1 MSKVNILKIIEGV
14 GACSENLI
22 GISEN
27 LISISEKV
35 SVISKVIVEIISEFQ
50 TETDKPAIETKA
62 KKSAPKQIEA
72 KAEPVKEA
80 AKEYTFIEV
89 RTILAEKSRAG
100 HTADIKKILVSHGAE
115 KLSEIE
121 KTARAIVDNAQEQ
134 KHQMEMQMQKKR
146 DAFDVDM
153 EKETNEKIL
162 KIQSDLAT
170 NMEKLL
176 KKQEEQNNNE
186 IESLKQDFKEHHS
199 EYAKQILERVIKV

>member
-1 MSKVNILKIIEGV
+1 MSKVNISKIIEGV
-14 GACSENLI
+14 GTCSENLI

-80 AKEYTFIEV
+80 AKEYTFTEV

-100 HTADIKKILVSHGAE
+100 HTADIKKILVRHGAE
-115 KLSEIE
+115 KLSEIDSSE
-121 KTARAIVDNAQEQ
+121 YVAIVAEV
-134 KHQMEMQMQKKR
+134 E
-146 DAFDVDM
+146 V
-153 EKETNEKIL
+153 
-162 KIQSDLAT
+162 
-170 NMEKLL
+170 
-176 KKQEEQNNNE
+176 
-186 IESLKQDFKEHHS
+186 
-199 EYAKQILERVIKV
+199 LE

>member
-62 KKSAPKQIEA
+62 K
-72 KAEPVKEA
+72 PVKEA

-89 RTILAEKSRAG
+89 RTILTEKSRAG

-115 KLSEIE
+115 KLSEI
-121 KTARAIVDNAQEQ
+121 DP
-134 KHQMEMQMQKKR
+134 
-146 DAFDVDM
+146 
-153 EKETNEKIL
+153 
-162 KIQSDLAT
+162 
-170 NMEKLL
+170 
-176 KKQEEQNNNE
+176 
-186 IESLKQDFKEHHS
+186 S
-199 EYAKQILERVIKV
+199 EYAAIVAEVEVLG

>member
-1 MSKVNILKIIEGV
+1 MSKVNVSKIIEGV
-14 GACSENLI
+14 GTCSENLI

-50 TETDKPAIETKA
+50 TEADKPAIETKA

-80 AKEYTFIEV
+80 AKEFTFTEV

-115 KLSEIE
+115 KLSEI
-121 KTARAIVDNAQEQ
+121 DP
-134 KHQMEMQMQKKR
+134 
-146 DAFDVDM
+146 
-153 EKETNEKIL
+153 
-162 KIQSDLAT
+162 
-170 NMEKLL
+170 
-176 KKQEEQNNNE
+176 
-186 IESLKQDFKEHHS
+186 S
-199 EYAKQILERVIKV
+199 EYAAIVAEVEVLG

>member
-72 KAEPVKEA
+72 KAEPVKE
-80 AKEYTFIEV
+80 YTFIEV

-115 KLSEIE
+115 KLSEI
-121 KTARAIVDNAQEQ
+121 DP
-134 KHQMEMQMQKKR
+134 
-146 DAFDVDM
+146 
-153 EKETNEKIL
+153 
-162 KIQSDLAT
+162 
-170 NMEKLL
+170 
-176 KKQEEQNNNE
+176 
-186 IESLKQDFKEHHS
+186 S
-199 EYAKQILERVIKV
+199 EYAAIVAEVEVLG

>member
-50 TETDKPAIETKA
+50 TETD

-115 KLSEIE
+115 KLSEI
-121 KTARAIVDNAQEQ
+121 DP
-134 KHQMEMQMQKKR
+134 
-146 DAFDVDM
+146 
-153 EKETNEKIL
+153 
-162 KIQSDLAT
+162 
-170 NMEKLL
+170 
-176 KKQEEQNNNE
+176 
-186 IESLKQDFKEHHS
+186 S
-199 EYAKQILERVIKV
+199 EYAAIVAEVEVLG